1 MSFDKSGIIST
12 SAIYES
18 AGTNL
23 LVNSEKYTK
32 TTPYILTGTSIDD
45 YRDTDQYA
53 QVNPGETYYLISQT
67 DTAWNSGH
75 GTERKKVTIW
85 LYISETYNP
94 SYMGYKNPVCFH
106 SGNWISPGIWRYT
119 IDAGCHMVRVR
130 YNNYSDGK
138 TSITAKFWDTKLI
151 PAKYFVS
158 TPPSKIRLFTLRTDL
173 SLQEKSWNIKL
184 LEGGDLV

>member
-12 SAIYES
+12 SDIYES

-32 TTPYILTGTSIDD
+32 ATPYILTGTSTDD
-45 YRDTDQYA
+45 YRETDQYA

-85 LYISETYNP
+85 LYISET
-94 SYMGYKNPVCFH
+94 
-106 SGNWISPGIWRYT
+106 
-119 IDAGCHMVRVR
+119 
-130 YNNYSDGK
+130 
-138 TSITAKFWDTKLI
+138 
-151 PAKYFVS
+151 
-158 TPPSKIRLFTLRTDL
+158 
-173 SLQEKSWNIKL
+173 
-184 LEGGDLV
+184 